1 MGVGATSG
9 NHQGKNSPIKGG
21 NGPRDPLTRNGG
33 KHEVELQVDADGCRC
48 FRTCAFAV
56 QGLHAQMKPPVF
68 VVGEVTV
75 KDEAGYKSEWLP
87 KIQPI
92 IKESGGKYLAGGFNK
107 TWTQMGDD
115 PPNRVVVIQ
124 WPSMD
129 DFKSYAE
136 KTTPMFKGEGSKY
149 GTYRI
154 YAVEGVEQ
162 K

>member
-1 MGVGATSG
+1 MGRVTRSRATEESMKSNYKLMLTAVGAFALG
-9 NHQGKNSPIKGG
+9 
-21 NGPRDPLTRNGG
+21 
-33 KHEVELQVDADGCRC
+33 
-48 FRTCAFAV
+48 AFAV

-129 DFKSYAE
+129 DFKAYAE

>member
-1 MGVGATSG
+1 M
-9 NHQGKNSPIKGG
+9 
-21 NGPRDPLTRNGG
+21 
-33 KHEVELQVDADGCRC
+33 
-48 FRTCAFAV
+48 
-56 QGLHAQMKPPVF
+56 F

-129 DFKSYAE
+129 DFKAYAE